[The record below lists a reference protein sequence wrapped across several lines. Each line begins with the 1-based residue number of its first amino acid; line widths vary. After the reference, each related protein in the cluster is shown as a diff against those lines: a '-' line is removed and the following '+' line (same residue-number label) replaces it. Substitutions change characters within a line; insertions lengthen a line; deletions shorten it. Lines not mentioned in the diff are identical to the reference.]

1 METARPLPTVI
12 GPTENALRA
21 LLARVLSTTRIRTYS
36 AWVVMN
42 IVDSSDDA
50 AEGSRHMIADALKA
64 GLDDVDR
71 LFSQLATAGLVG
83 NDGLLTPLG
92 QSELSAGRKAVSSV
106 TTRLIDGISDEDQ
119 ATARL
124 VLDHVRR
131 KAEEQLQL

>member
-1 METARPLPTVI
+1 
-12 GPTENALRA
+12 
-21 LLARVLSTTRIRTYS
+21 
-36 AWVVMN
+36 
-42 IVDSSDDA
+42 
-50 AEGSRHMIADALKA
+50 MIADALKA

>member
-1 METARPLPTVI
+1 MGTARPLPTVI
-12 GPTENALRA
+12 GPTENVLRA
-21 LLARVLSTTRIRTYS
+21 LLAKVLSTTRIRTYP

-42 IVDSSDDA
+42 IVDSSVDA

-71 LFSQLATAGLVG
+71 LLSQLAAAGLVR

-92 QSELSAGRKAVSSV
+92 RSELSAGRKAVSSV
-106 TTRLIDGISDEDQ
+106 TMRLIDGISDEDQ